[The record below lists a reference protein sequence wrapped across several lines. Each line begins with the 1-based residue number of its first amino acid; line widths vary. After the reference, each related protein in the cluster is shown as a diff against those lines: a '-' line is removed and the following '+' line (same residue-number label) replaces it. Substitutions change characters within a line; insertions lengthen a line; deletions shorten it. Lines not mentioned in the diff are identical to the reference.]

1 MRRVPTPKKQQT
13 VSELKGV
20 LGNSSLAV
28 ITDYRGLKVSELE
41 DLRARLRAAGGEARV
56 AKNTLI
62 TIAAKQS
69 GMESLEQYLAGPT
82 LLITTSADP
91 VGVAKV
97 IGDFARTSRILQV
110 RGGIAGQ
117 RTIDEAALATI
128 ATLPSR
134 EVLIGRVVGQIQAPL
149 YGLVGVLS
157 GTIRKFA
164 YVLQARIDQLGGA
177 PGGEAEAATG
187 D

>member
-13 VSELKGV
+13 VGELREI
-20 LGNSSLAV
+20 LDRSTLAV
-28 ITDYRGLKVSELE
+28 IADYRGLKVSELE
-41 DLRARLRAAGGEARV
+41 DLRTRLRAANGEARV

-69 GMESLEQYLAGPT
+69 GKESLEQYLSGPT
-82 LLITTSADP
+82 VLITANADP
-91 VGVAKV
+91 VSVAKV

-117 RTIDEAALATI
+117 RTLDEAALATI

-134 EVLIGRVVGQIQAPL
+134 EVLLGRVVGQIQAPL
-149 YGLVGVLS
+149 YGLVSVLS

-177 PGGEAEAATG
+177 PSGEAEAAAG

>member
-13 VSELKGV
+13 VSELRAI
-20 LGNSSLAV
+20 LDRSTMTV
-28 ITDYRGLKVSELE
+28 IADYRGLKVSELE
-41 DLRARLRAAGGEARV
+41 DLRARLRAADGEARV

-62 TIAAKQS
+62 TIAAKLS
-69 GMESLEQYLAGPT
+69 GKESLEQYLSGPT
-82 LLITTSADP
+82 VLITANADL
-91 VGVAKV
+91 VSVAKV

-134 EVLIGRVVGQIQAPL
+134 EVLLGRVVGQIQAPL
-149 YGLVGVLS
+149 YGLVSVLS
-157 GTIRKFA
+157 GTIRKCA
-164 YVLQARIDQLGGA
+164 YGLQARIDQLGGA
-177 PGGEAEAATG
+177 PGGEAEAAAG

>member
-1 MRRVPTPKKQQT
+1 VPTPKKQQT
-13 VSELKGV
+13 VGELRDI
-20 LGNSSLAV
+20 LDRSTLAV
-28 ITDYRGLKVSELE
+28 IADYRGLKVNELE
-41 DLRARLRAAGGEARV
+41 DLRARLRAADGEARV

-62 TIAAKQS
+62 TIAARQS
-69 GMESLEQYLAGPT
+69 GKEKLEQYLAGPT
-82 LLITTSADP
+82 VLITANADP
-91 VGVAKV
+91 VNVAKV

-117 RTIDEAALATI
+117 RTIDEATLTAI
-128 ATLPSR
+128 AALPSR
-134 EVLIGRVVGQIQAPL
+134 EVLLGRVVGQIQAPL

-157 GTIRKFA
+157 GTIRQFA

-177 PGGEAEAATG
+177 QGGEAEAAAG

>member
-13 VSELKGV
+13 VDELRDI
-20 LGNSSLAV
+20 LDRSTLAV
-28 ITDYRGLKVSELE
+28 IADYRGLKVNDLE
-41 DLRARLRAAGGEARV
+41 DLRTRLRAANGEARV

-62 TIAAKQS
+62 TIAARQGGKE
-69 GMESLEQYLAGPT
+69 GLEQYLSGPT
-82 LLITTSADP
+82 VLITANDDP
-91 VGVAKV
+91 VSVARV

-110 RGGIAGQ
+110 RGGLAGQ

-134 EVLIGRVVGQIQAPL
+134 DVLIGRVIGQIQAPL

-177 PGGEAEAATG
+177 PGGEAEAAAG

>member
-1 MRRVPTPKKQQT
+1 L
-13 VSELKGV
+13 VS
-20 LGNSSLAV
+20 
-28 ITDYRGLKVSELE
+28 
-41 DLRARLRAAGGEARV
+41 
-56 AKNTLI
+56 
-62 TIAAKQS
+62 
-69 GMESLEQYLAGPT
+69 
-82 LLITTSADP
+82 
-91 VGVAKV
+91 VAKV

-134 EVLIGRVVGQIQAPL
+134 EVLLGRVVGQIQAPL
-149 YGLVGVLS
+149 YGLVSVLS

-177 PGGEAEAATG
+177 PGGEAEAAAG